1 MRRVRLLA
9 AAVALAVGA
18 LAAPALAS
26 AHPLGNFTTNRY
38 DEVVASGDHLYVLA
52 VLDLA
57 EIPTFQA
64 KPEVAELGR
73 AGYARSVAS
82 TIADGLTLS
91 VAGQTRELRELRHT
105 LVFPRG
111 AGGLHTTRLEVVYDG
126 GAAPA
131 GGTVDLRDDTYPG
144 RIGWREVVVS
154 SNRGATLDAS
164 DAPSRSVS
172 DRLLVYPKNML
183 TSPLDVRSTSAHVRG
198 GTVAGMSPALGRAT
212 TAPVRASSGTG
223 SFASL
228 VARDHLSVGFVLLAL
243 GLALFWG
250 SAHALTPGHGKS
262 IVAAYLVGTRGR
274 ARDALALGGIVTVTH
289 TIGVFTLGL
298 VTLALSELIVPE
310 DLYPWMNLVS
320 ALLVVG
326 VGLVVLRGRVRA
338 VRRAPASAHH
348 HSHDHDHDHGH
359 HHGDH
364 RHHEGMTDEEHA
376 HAHLPEQ
383 GTGFRGLLAVGVSG
397 GIIPCP
403 TALVVLLAAISLH
416 RVAFG
421 LVLIVAFSIGL
432 AAVISG
438 IGLVAV
444 GARQTF
450 KRVSFEGPLVRA
462 LPAVSALL
470 VLGIGVVMTARAL
483 PGVI

>member
-38 DEVVASGDHLYVLA
+38 DEVVASGDRLYVLA

-73 AGYARSVAS
+73 AGYAKSVAG
-82 TIADGLTLS
+82 TLADGLTLS
-91 VAGQTRELRELRHT
+91 VAGQRRQLRELRHT

-111 AGGLHTTRLEVVYDG
+111 AGGLHTTRLEVVYDA

-131 GGTVDLRDDTYPG
+131 SGKVDLQDDTFPG
-144 RIGWREVVVS
+144 RIGWREVVVA
-154 SNRGATLDAS
+154 SNRGASLDSS

-183 TSPLDVRSTSAHVRG
+183 TSPLDVRSASAQVRG
-198 GTVAGMSPALGRAT
+198 GTLAGIPPALGRAT

-228 VARDHLSVGFVLLAL
+228 VGRDQLSVGFVLLAL

-289 TIGVFTLGL
+289 TIGVFALGL

-326 VGLVVLRGRVRA
+326 VGVGVLRERVRA
-338 VRRAPASAHH
+338 ARAAPPA
-348 HSHDHDHDHGH
+348 GH
-359 HHGDH
+359 HHPHGHGHDH
-364 RHHEGMTDEEHA
+364 TSTASTMT
-376 HAHLPEQ
+376 
-383 GTGFRGLLAVGVSG
+383 T
-397 GIIPCP
+397 
-403 TALVVLLAAISLH
+403 
-416 RVAFG
+416 
-421 LVLIVAFSIGL
+421 
-432 AAVISG
+432 
-438 IGLVAV
+438 
-444 GARQTF
+444 
-450 KRVSFEGPLVRA
+450 RA
-462 LPAVSALL
+462 
-470 VLGIGVVMTARAL
+470 
-483 PGVI
+483 

>member
-1 MRRVRLLA
+1 VRLLA

-64 KPEVAELGR
+64 KPEVAKLGR
-73 AGYARSVAS
+73 AGYARSVAG

-105 LVFPRG
+105 LVFQRG
-111 AGGLHTTRLEVVYDG
+111 AGGLHTTRLEVVYEA

-131 GGTVDLRDDTYPG
+131 SGKVRLRDDTFPG

-164 DAPSRSVS
+164 DVPSRSVS

-183 TSPLDVRSTSAHVRG
+183 TSPLDVRSASAQVRG
-198 GTVAGMSPALGRAT
+198 GTLAGMPPALGRAT

-326 VGLVVLRGRVRA
+326 VGLVVLRERVRA
-338 VRRAPASAHH
+338 ARRPTSSAHH
-348 HSHDHDHDHGH
+348 HSHDHDHGH

-376 HAHLPEQ
+376 HAHVPER

-450 KRVSFEGPLVRA
+450 KRVSFEGRLVRA

>member
-9 AAVALAVGA
+9 AAVALAVAA

-38 DEVVASGDHLYVLA
+38 DEVVASGDHLYVVA

-73 AGYARSVAS
+73 AGYARSVAG

-91 VAGQTRELRELRHT
+91 VAGRARQLRELRHT

-111 AGGLHTTRLEVVYDG
+111 AGGLHTTRLEVVYDAG
-126 GAAPA
+126 VAPA
-131 GGTVDLRDDTYPG
+131 SGTVDLRDDTFPG
-144 RIGWREVVVS
+144 RIGWREAVVS
-154 SNRGATLDAS
+154 SNRGAMLDAS
-164 DAPSRSVS
+164 DVPSRSIS

-183 TSPLDVRSTSAHVRG
+183 TSPLDVRSASARVRG
-198 GTVAGMSPALGRAT
+198 GSLAGMPPALGRAT

-320 ALLVVG
+320 ALLVVSVG
-326 VGLVVLRGRVRA
+326 VVVLRERVRA
-338 VRRAPASAHH
+338 ARRAPATAHQH
-348 HSHDHDHDHGH
+348 AQHDHGH
-359 HHGDH
+359 GDH
-364 RHHEGMTDEEHA
+364 HHDHEGMTDEEHA
-376 HAHLPEQ
+376 RAHLPEQ

-450 KRVSFEGPLVRA
+450 KHVSFEGRVVRA

-470 VLGIGVVMTARAL
+470 VLGIGFVMTARAL
-483 PGVI
+483 PRVI

>member
-1 MRRVRLLA
+1 LLA
-9 AAVALAVGA
+9 AAVALAIGA

-38 DEVVASGDHLYVLA
+38 DEVVASGNRLYVLS

-64 KPEVAELGR
+64 RPTVAVLGR
-73 AGYARSVAS
+73 AGYAKSIS
-82 TIADGLTLS
+82 GTIADGVALS
-91 VAGQTRELRELRHT
+91 VAGQRRQLRQLRHT

-111 AGGLHTTRLEVVYDG
+111 AGGLHTTRLEVVYDA
-126 GAAPA
+126 GAAPES
-131 GGTVDLRDDTYPG
+131 GTVDLQDDTFAG
-144 RIGWREVVVS
+144 RIGWREVVVA
-154 SNRGATLDAS
+154 SNRGATLDSS

-183 TSPLDVRSTSAHVRG
+183 TSPLDVRSASAEVRS
-198 GTVAGMSPALGRAT
+198 GTEAGAPPALGRAT

-228 VARDHLSVGFVLLAL
+228 IARDHLSVGFVLVALA
-243 GLALFWG
+243 LALFWG
-250 SAHALTPGHGKS
+250 SAHALTPGHGKT
-262 IVAAYLVGTRGR
+262 IVAAYLVGSRGR

-298 VTLALSELIVPE
+298 VTLALSEFVVPE

-326 VGLVVLRGRVRA
+326 VGIVVLWDRSRSALASRVHGPSHDHTA
-338 VRRAPASAHH
+338 AP
-348 HSHDHDHDHGH
+348 HDHDHVHEHGH
-359 HHGDH
+359 HHDD
-364 RHHEGMTDEEHA
+364 MTEEEHA
-376 HAHLPEQ
+376 RAHLPPE

-421 LVLIVAFSIGL
+421 LVLILAFSIGL
-432 AAVISG
+432 ASVISG

-444 GARQTF
+444 GARSTF
-450 KRVSFEGPLVRA
+450 RRVSFEGRLVRA
-462 LPAVSALL
+462 LPAVSAVL
-470 VLGIGVVMTARAL
+470 VLAIGIVMTARAL
-483 PGVI
+483 PGLL